1 MKGHFN
7 TKADEAGAL
16 DGSKLVRWR
25 PMIRNFLARLFA
37 RLLARLRKQ
46 DPQARNTRWP
56 TREQILLL
64 PPFDALGFD
73 DIVEVANAA
82 DAHRARQEL
91 MTAGVVGFD
100 TESKP
105 TFQKG
110 HVSTGP
116 HVAQFSTMDKAY
128 VFMLHDA
135 ESRKAT
141 CDLIA
146 SKTLKKVGFGLGD
159 DLKRIPIKLGVQ
171 PHSVLDL
178 ETLYR
183 EKGHGR
189 GVGVK
194 VAVAISLK
202 RRFMKSKKASTSNW
216 ASHRLTDKQL
226 LYAANDAY
234 AAICVFH
241 AMASR

>member
-1 MKGHFN
+1 MG
-7 TKADEAGAL
+7 G
-16 DGSKLVRWR
+16 
-25 PMIRNFLARLFA
+25 MILKFFARLFS
-37 RLLARLRKQ
+37 RRKAH
-46 DPQARNTRWP
+46 DPHSRPPVWP
-56 TREQILLL
+56 TREQIALL

-73 DIVEVANAA
+73 DILEISTAP
-82 DAHRARQEL
+82 DARRAEEEL
-91 MTAGVVGFD
+91 MAAGVVGFD

-105 TFQKG
+105 TFTKG

-116 HVAQFSTMDKAY
+116 HVAQFSTMERAY

-135 ESRKAT
+135 ESRRVVKA
-141 CDLIA
+141 LIA

-171 PHSVLDL
+171 PESVLDL
-178 ETLYR
+178 ETLFR

-194 VAVAISLK
+194 VAIAITLK

-216 ASHRLTDKQL
+216 AARRLTDKQL

-234 AAICVFH
+234 AAICAFH
-241 AMASR
+241 ALAKKR

>member
-1 MKGHFN
+1 
-7 TKADEAGAL
+7 
-16 DGSKLVRWR
+16 
-25 PMIRNFLARLFA
+25 MIRNFFARLFA
-37 RLLARLRKQ
+37 RLRRQ
-46 DPQARNTRWP
+46 DPQSRNARWP
-56 TREQILLL
+56 SREQMLLL

-73 DIVEVANAA
+73 DIAEIANPA

-91 MTAGVVGFD
+91 MSTGVVGFD

-105 TFQKG
+105 TFTKG

-116 HVAQFSTMDKAY
+116 HVAQFSTMKRAY
-128 VFMLHDA
+128 VFMLHDP
-135 ESRKAT
+135 ESRKVV
-141 CDLIA
+141 CELIA
-146 SKTLKKVGFGLGD
+146 SKTLKKVGFGLSD

-171 PHSVLDL
+171 PHAVLDL

-216 ASHRLTDKQL
+216 AAHRLTDKQL

-241 AMASR
+241 ALASGKRS